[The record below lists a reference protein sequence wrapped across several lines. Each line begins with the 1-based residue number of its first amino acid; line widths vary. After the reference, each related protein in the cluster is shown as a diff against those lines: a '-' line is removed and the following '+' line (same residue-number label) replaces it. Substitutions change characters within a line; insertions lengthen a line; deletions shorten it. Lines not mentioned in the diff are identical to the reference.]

1 MDSRSSIQQQ
11 SFNSHQQRNSINHH
25 PLLDFQKRERKLTIY
40 KMPNKNQNVTGG
52 SDSIKEKL
60 SHAAKNLRRNTERVR
75 RHSTSLSQRDQAIII
90 NFTNPISGDH
100 HFREISSHL
109 EGSLRLA
116 QAASKFLK

>member
-1 MDSRSSIQQQ
+1 V
-11 SFNSHQQRNSINHH
+11 FLNC
-25 PLLDFQKRERKLTIY
+25 QKTLFGNLEIITCSTFKMRKKLTIY
-40 KMPNKNQNVTGG
+40 KMPNKNQDASNA
-52 SDSIKEKL
+52 IREKL

>member
-1 MDSRSSIQQQ
+1 
-11 SFNSHQQRNSINHH
+11 
-25 PLLDFQKRERKLTIY
+25 
-40 KMPNKNQNVTGG
+40 MPNKNQNVTGV

-75 RHSTSLSQRDQAIII
+75 RHSTSLSQREQAIII
-90 NFTNPISGDH
+90 NFTSRD

-109 EGSLRLA
+109 EGLA